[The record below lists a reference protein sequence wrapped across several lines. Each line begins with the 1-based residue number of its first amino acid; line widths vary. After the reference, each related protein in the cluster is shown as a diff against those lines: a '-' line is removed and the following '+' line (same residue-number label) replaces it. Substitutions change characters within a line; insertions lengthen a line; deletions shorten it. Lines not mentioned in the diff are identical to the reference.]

1 MITIR
6 IRFIREISGRKMLLP
21 LLLMAMTAN
30 AQELNTR
37 TLGQQWMDSVCQIVR
52 LTPIVFAHEVPLIVD
67 DHPPKTLPPAPP
79 CMEGSNMP
87 LSADTAE
94 RLSTPLHTGR
104 GRGEGPQSL
113 MTARRGAKNEVDL
126 SPFRCG
132 PFWVPDP
139 PPLFDDSYCS
149 FYSDCS
155 LGQVFVES
163 FVEGVVE
170 GVLDAVFSKPKKS
183 GKKVKKRIVDY

>member
-37 TLGQQWMDSVCQIVR
+37 TPGQQWMDSVCQTVQ
-52 LTPIVFAHEVPLIVD
+52 LTPIVFTHEVPLILED
-67 DHPPKTLPPAPP
+67 QASSI
-79 CMEGSNMP
+79 M
-87 LSADTAE
+87 
-94 RLSTPLHTGR
+94 TGR
-104 GRGEGPQSL
+104 RFPN
-113 MTARRGAKNEVDL
+113 REVDL

-183 GKKVKKRIVDY
+183 GKKEKRIVDY

>member
-6 IRFIREISGRKMLLP
+6 GIRFIREISGRKMLLP

-37 TLGQQWMDSVCQIVR
+37 TPGEQWMDSVCQTVR
-52 LTPIVFAHEVPLIVD
+52 LTPIVFAHEVPLIAD
-67 DHPPKTLPPAPP
+67 DH
-79 CMEGSNMP
+79 S
-87 LSADTAE
+87 
-94 RLSTPLHTGR
+94 
-104 GRGEGPQSL
+104 QSL
-113 MTARRGAKNEVDL
+113 MTARRGARNEVDL

-139 PPLFDDSYCS
+139 PSLFEDSYS
-149 FYSDCS
+149 FYLTNYS
-155 LGQVFVES
+155 LGEA

-183 GKKVKKRIVDY
+183 GKKEKKRIVDY

>member
-1 MITIR
+1 MTSYSIRDIRSRMILLA
-6 IRFIREISGRKMLLP
+6 FMLFV
-21 LLLMAMTAN
+21 AMTTS
-30 AQELNTR
+30 AQEFSTR
-37 TLGQQWMDSVCQIVR
+37 TPGEQWMDSVCQTVR

-67 DHPPKTLPPAPP
+67 DHP
-79 CMEGSNMP
+79 
-87 LSADTAE
+87 
-94 RLSTPLHTGR
+94 
-104 GRGEGPQSL
+104 QSL
-113 MTARRGAKNEVDL
+113 MTARRGARNEVDL

-132 PFWVPDP
+132 PFWVSDP

-183 GKKVKKRIVDY
+183 GKKEKKRIVDY

>member
-6 IRFIREISGRKMLLP
+6 GIRFIREISGRKMLLP
-21 LLLMAMTAN
+21 LLLMAMTAS
-30 AQELNTR
+30 AQEFSMR
-37 TLGQQWMDSVCQIVR
+37 TPCEQWMDSVCQTVR
-52 LTPIVFAHEVPLIVD
+52 LTPIVFAHDVPLIVD
-67 DHPPKTLPPAPP
+67 TH
-79 CMEGSNMP
+79 
-87 LSADTAE
+87 
-94 RLSTPLHTGR
+94 
-104 GRGEGPQSL
+104 PQSL
-113 MTARRGAKNEVDL
+113 MTARRGARNEVDL

-139 PPLFDDSYCS
+139 PPLLDDSYCS

-183 GKKVKKRIVDY
+183 GKKEKKRIVDY

>member
-6 IRFIREISGRKMLLP
+6 GIRFIREISGRKMLLP
-21 LLLMAMTAN
+21 LLLMAMTAS
-30 AQELNTR
+30 AQEFSMR
-37 TLGQQWMDSVCQIVR
+37 TPCEQWMDSVCQTVR

-67 DHPPKTLPPAPP
+67 DHP
-79 CMEGSNMP
+79 
-87 LSADTAE
+87 
-94 RLSTPLHTGR
+94 
-104 GRGEGPQSL
+104 QSL
-113 MTARRGAKNEVDL
+113 MTARRGARNEVDL

-132 PFWVPDP
+132 SFWVPDP

-183 GKKVKKRIVDY
+183 GKKEKKRIVDY

>member
-6 IRFIREISGRKMLLP
+6 GIRYIREISGRKMLLP

-37 TLGQQWMDSVCQIVR
+37 TPGQQWMDSVCQTVQ
-52 LTPIVFAHEVPLIVD
+52 LTPIVFTHEVPLILED
-67 DHPPKTLPPAPP
+67 QASSI
-79 CMEGSNMP
+79 M
-87 LSADTAE
+87 
-94 RLSTPLHTGR
+94 TGR
-104 GRGEGPQSL
+104 RFPN
-113 MTARRGAKNEVDL
+113 REVDL
-126 SPFRCG
+126 SHFRCG

-183 GKKVKKRIVDY
+183 GKKEKRIVDY

>member
-6 IRFIREISGRKMLLP
+6 GIRFIREISGRMMLLP

-37 TLGQQWMDSVCQIVR
+37 TPGEQWMDSVCQTVR
-52 LTPIVFAHEVPLIVD
+52 LTPIVFVHEVPLIAD
-67 DHPPKTLPPAPP
+67 DH
-79 CMEGSNMP
+79 
-87 LSADTAE
+87 
-94 RLSTPLHTGR
+94 
-104 GRGEGPQSL
+104 PQSL
-113 MTARRGAKNEVDL
+113 MTARRDAKNEVDL

-139 PPLFDDSYCS
+139 PPLFDDSYTV
-149 FYSDCS
+149 YQTDYS
-155 LGQVFVES
+155 LGQLVMES
-163 FVEGVVE
+163 FVE

-183 GKKVKKRIVDY
+183 GKKEKKRIVDY

>member
-37 TLGQQWMDSVCQIVR
+37 TPGQQWMDSVCQTVQ
-52 LTPIVFAHEVPLIVD
+52 LTPIVFTHEVPLILED
-67 DHPPKTLPPAPP
+67 QASSI
-79 CMEGSNMP
+79 M
-87 LSADTAE
+87 
-94 RLSTPLHTGR
+94 TGR
-104 GRGEGPQSL
+104 RFPN
-113 MTARRGAKNEVDL
+113 REVDL
-126 SPFRCG
+126 SHFRCG

-183 GKKVKKRIVDY
+183 GKKEKRIVDY

>member
-6 IRFIREISGRKMLLP
+6 IRFIREISGRKMLLL

-37 TLGQQWMDSVCQIVR
+37 TPGQQWMDSVCQTVQ
-52 LTPIVFAHEVPLIVD
+52 LTPIVFTHEVPLILED
-67 DHPPKTLPPAPP
+67 QASSI
-79 CMEGSNMP
+79 M
-87 LSADTAE
+87 
-94 RLSTPLHTGR
+94 TGR
-104 GRGEGPQSL
+104 RFPN
-113 MTARRGAKNEVDL
+113 REVDL
-126 SPFRCG
+126 SHFRCG

-183 GKKVKKRIVDY
+183 GKKEKRIVDY

>member
-37 TLGQQWMDSVCQIVR
+37 TPGQQWMDSVCQTVQ
-52 LTPIVFAHEVPLIVD
+52 LTPIVFTHEVPLILED
-67 DHPPKTLPPAPP
+67 QASSI
-79 CMEGSNMP
+79 M
-87 LSADTAE
+87 
-94 RLSTPLHTGR
+94 TGR
-104 GRGEGPQSL
+104 RFPN
-113 MTARRGAKNEVDL
+113 REVDL
-126 SPFRCG
+126 SHFRCG

-170 GVLDAVFSKPKKS
+170 GVLDTVFSKPKKS
-183 GKKVKKRIVDY
+183 GKKVKKRIVNY

>member
-6 IRFIREISGRKMLLP
+6 GIRFIREISGRKMLLP

-30 AQELNTR
+30 AQELSTR
-37 TLGQQWMDSVCQIVR
+37 TPGQQWMDSVCQTVQ
-52 LTPIVFAHEVPLIVD
+52 LTPIVFTHEVPLILED
-67 DHPPKTLPPAPP
+67 QASSI
-79 CMEGSNMP
+79 M
-87 LSADTAE
+87 
-94 RLSTPLHTGR
+94 TGR
-104 GRGEGPQSL
+104 RFPN
-113 MTARRGAKNEVDL
+113 REVDL
-126 SPFRCG
+126 SHFRCG

-170 GVLDAVFSKPKKS
+170 GVLDTVFSKPKKS
-183 GKKVKKRIVDY
+183 GKKVKKRIVNY

>member
-21 LLLMAMTAN
+21 LLLMAMTTS
-30 AQELNTR
+30 AQEFSTR
-37 TLGQQWMDSVCQIVR
+37 TPGQQWMDSVCQTVQ
-52 LTPIVFAHEVPLIVD
+52 LTPIVFTHEVPLILED
-67 DHPPKTLPPAPP
+67 QASSI
-79 CMEGSNMP
+79 M
-87 LSADTAE
+87 
-94 RLSTPLHTGR
+94 TGQR
-104 GRGEGPQSL
+104 FPNR
-113 MTARRGAKNEVDL
+113 EVDL
-126 SPFRCG
+126 SHFRCG

-183 GKKVKKRIVDY
+183 GKKEKKRIVDY

>member
-6 IRFIREISGRKMLLP
+6 GIRYIREISGRKMLLP

-37 TLGQQWMDSVCQIVR
+37 TPGQQWMDSVCQTVQ
-52 LTPIVFAHEVPLIVD
+52 LTPIVFTHEVPLILE
-67 DHPPKTLPPAPP
+67 DHASSI
-79 CMEGSNMP
+79 M
-87 LSADTAE
+87 
-94 RLSTPLHTGR
+94 TGR
-104 GRGEGPQSL
+104 RFPN
-113 MTARRGAKNEVDL
+113 REVDL
-126 SPFRCG
+126 SHFRCG

-183 GKKVKKRIVDY
+183 GKKEKRIVDY

>member
-37 TLGQQWMDSVCQIVR
+37 IPGQQWMDSVCQTVQ
-52 LTPIVFAHEVPLIVD
+52 LTPIVFTHEVPLILED
-67 DHPPKTLPPAPP
+67 QASSI
-79 CMEGSNMP
+79 M
-87 LSADTAE
+87 
-94 RLSTPLHTGR
+94 TGR
-104 GRGEGPQSL
+104 RFPN
-113 MTARRGAKNEVDL
+113 REVDL
-126 SPFRCG
+126 SHFRCG

-183 GKKVKKRIVDY
+183 GKKEKKRIVDY

>member
-37 TLGQQWMDSVCQIVR
+37 TPGQQWMDSVCQTVQ
-52 LTPIVFAHEVPLIVD
+52 LTPIVFTHEVPLILED
-67 DHPPKTLPPAPP
+67 QASSI
-79 CMEGSNMP
+79 M
-87 LSADTAE
+87 
-94 RLSTPLHTGR
+94 TGR
-104 GRGEGPQSL
+104 RFPN
-113 MTARRGAKNEVDL
+113 REVDL
-126 SPFRCG
+126 SHFRCG

-139 PPLFDDSYCS
+139 PSLFDDSYCS

>member
-6 IRFIREISGRKMLLP
+6 IRFIREISCRKMLLP

-37 TLGQQWMDSVCQIVR
+37 TPGQQWMDSVCQTVQ
-52 LTPIVFAHEVPLIVD
+52 LTPIVFTHEVPLILED
-67 DHPPKTLPPAPP
+67 QASSI
-79 CMEGSNMP
+79 M
-87 LSADTAE
+87 
-94 RLSTPLHTGR
+94 TGR
-104 GRGEGPQSL
+104 RFPN
-113 MTARRGAKNEVDL
+113 REVDL
-126 SPFRCG
+126 SHFRCG

-170 GVLDAVFSKPKKS
+170 GVLDTVFSKPKKS
-183 GKKVKKRIVDY
+183 GKKVKKRIVNY

>member
-37 TLGQQWMDSVCQIVR
+37 TPGQQWMDSVCQTVQ
-52 LTPIVFAHEVPLIVD
+52 LTPIVFTHEVPLILED
-67 DHPPKTLPPAPP
+67 QASSI
-79 CMEGSNMP
+79 M
-87 LSADTAE
+87 
-94 RLSTPLHTGR
+94 TGR
-104 GRGEGPQSL
+104 RFPN
-113 MTARRGAKNEVDL
+113 REVDL
-126 SPFRCG
+126 SHFRCG

-183 GKKVKKRIVDY
+183 GKKEKKRIVDY

>member
-6 IRFIREISGRKMLLP
+6 GIRFIREISGRKMLLP

-37 TLGQQWMDSVCQIVR
+37 TPGERWMDSVCQTVQ
-52 LTPIVFAHEVPLIVD
+52 LTPIVFTHEVPLILED
-67 DHPPKTLPPAPP
+67 QASSI
-79 CMEGSNMP
+79 M
-87 LSADTAE
+87 
-94 RLSTPLHTGR
+94 TGR
-104 GRGEGPQSL
+104 RFPN
-113 MTARRGAKNEVDL
+113 REVDL
-126 SPFRCG
+126 SHFRCG

-183 GKKVKKRIVDY
+183 GKKEKKRIVDY